1 MQKRK
6 ASVMQAG
13 ILILSFSLVTAILAC
28 GLFTDTQKLVQ
39 NEGPEPESQAG
50 SAPPVAQTGSA
61 SVVAY
66 DGPMSLEERIFAS
79 PVIVRVRLDS
89 VSSTVESG
97 SAPDGTTKYVPLLEF
112 SFTVLEYLKGSG
124 PSSIVAVWESRPV
137 FNTRLEAETALPAI
151 VAARDSQWDD
161 REAIVFLE
169 YSISYLSSTQQAG
182 RFHLAWQRSIP
193 PYEDQYSL
201 ANRFQ
206 KLWLPTEA
214 AGGIS
219 TQASGDQQRFLMDVP
234 PSTGAAPTIT
244 LGEMKDRIAAVTTKL
259 NAGDGSPEY
268 SECVSRTYFEERLRA
283 YRVQIYPAKIVPSGF
298 PPQEHVV
305 GSGLAAG
312 STLYEDDQG
321 YGVAP
326 NSRNQFWFDGGD
338 ADLFGVTFGEA
349 VPYDSTGD
357 GVNDG
362 INFTR
367 SVVTSR
373 PIPGG
378 VYKFHSNYRGSLF
391 IPCEGFAIRYEWT
404 VTVSAPEGT
413 LHELFF
419 DPVTV
424 GTTVAADAT
433 NGVLKPLSFTDANG
447 ASATIASISFE
458 SSSTV
463 SGQAGTVKVEVT
475 PDDALAGQIVDII
488 EMDGTVSLSLYVADA
503 TVDSASDTLSW
514 SVPSQPWEDG
524 DLLMVRIR
532 RVPPSCS
539 NSSAVSNPSSAPAL
553 VGDCETLLELKDDL
567 AGTATLNWGF
577 DTVIESWDG
586 VTVGG
591 TPRRVTELGL
601 QNRRLTGVVPEGLG
615 ELTGLERLDLRVNA
629 LRGAIPSRLGELT
642 ELEILDLSFNRL
654 TSTIPPELGRLS
666 ELVDLALY
674 NNPELTGSIPS
685 ELGKLSN
692 LERLRL
698 SSSDLRGEIPVE
710 LGDLSELTW
719 LLLHG
724 NRLSGGIPIE
734 FGELTNLEMLKVYDN
749 ELSGS
754 IPWEL
759 GELSELRTLDLS
771 GNDFAGCIRPSLR
784 LVNDNDLAY
793 LGLPDCTESG
803 RVPAPS
809 GVSASVSE
817 GTFTI
822 TWSAVTGASRYEVQH
837 RVSGSDEDWT
847 GLPSTEGTSATY
859 SPEGGPLCRTTYEFR
874 VRSYGDGTTYVA
886 GWSAE
891 SEPEPVEM
899 DACNRAPEFDAA
911 SYEFSVRED
920 ASTGHVVG
928 ALSAT
933 DADEGDTVTFT
944 ITSGNDDGKFAIG
957 AGTGGITVAGVLDHE
972 SVSSYTLTVEASDG
986 NGGTSEATVR
996 IMVSSAMCSG
1006 GVAVPDPGSNP
1017 GLVLDCETLLSL
1029 MDALAGD
1036 GTLSWSFGVA
1046 MTSWDGVT
1054 VGGTPSRVRELDL
1067 QRRELTGIIPAGLRE
1082 LAGMRRLDL
1091 SSNQL
1096 REGIPSELGDLSN
1109 LRELDLSRNVL
1120 MGEIPTELGSL
1131 TNLNAL
1137 RLHEN
1142 QLSEGIPPEL
1152 GRLSNLEWL
1161 ILSGNELTGPIP
1173 RELGSVPRLA
1183 HLWLQDNQLSGE
1195 IPSELGGLRSM
1206 QILRLHNNQLSGSIP
1221 WQLGNI
1227 EDLLILHVSGNMLEG
1242 CVPPALREVGTNDF
1256 ATLGLPYCAQE
1267 GPVPAPSGVSV
1278 TLSGGTFTI
1287 TWSAVDG
1294 AGLHEVQHRT
1304 GGSEEE
1310 WTSLPTTEGTSTTYG
1325 PEGGPACETTYEFR
1339 VRAYGDGT
1347 TYTAVWGAG
1356 SEPEPVTTG
1365 SCNGDPVFDPSSYDF
1380 SVRED
1385 AFTGDTVGTVSA
1397 SDPDEDDTVTYAIT
1411 SGNDDGKF
1419 AIGAGTGEITVAG
1432 TLDHESV
1439 SSYTLTVEASDGN
1452 GGTATATV
1460 VITVIEASCTNGIAV
1475 PGPDDNPGLVS
1486 DCTVLLGMRDTLAGD
1501 ATLDWSPF
1509 TAMSDW
1515 YGVTMEGTPLRV
1527 TWLLMPSYGLNGSI
1541 PPEIG
1546 QLSNLQYLLLGN
1558 NRLTGGIP
1566 SELGDLASLQLLTL
1580 ASNLLSG
1587 EIPEELGQLTGLRQ
1601 LILSGNGLEGEIPA
1615 ELGQLSELRL
1625 LWLDGNELT
1634 DEIPQELGLLTNL
1647 HQLQLQR
1654 NLLTGAI
1661 PWDLGGLSELE
1672 IVHLSTNQL
1681 VGCVAPALR
1690 SVEDHDMD
1698 NLGLSDCAEDG
1709 PAPAPEGLSVSLT
1722 DDTFSLSWSEVTGA
1736 SEYEVQYRTG
1746 GSEDEWNSVE
1756 ITTATVLAFTPE
1768 DGAVCGTTYEFRVR
1782 SYGDAATYA
1791 AGWGPGSEAVSVTT
1805 GACGTTSSRAVP
1817 TRAGPDAVAL
1827 TLSGHRPQT

>member
-1 MQKRK
+1 MKL
-6 ASVMQAG
+6 ALLA
-13 ILILSFSLVTAILAC
+13 LLVCALLAC
-28 GLFTDTQKLVQ
+28 GQVTCDRVTETEQGQ
-39 NEGPEPESQAG
+39 TSTAG
-50 SAPPVAQTGSA
+50 AGIGVRQLGAK
-61 SVVAY
+61 
-66 DGPMSLEERIFAS
+66 SLEERIANH
-79 PVIVRVRLDS
+79 PTVVRARLTS
-89 VSSTVESG
+89 VSAEVVAGAERLQG
-97 SAPDGTTKYVPLLEF
+97 SFFV
-112 SFTVLEYLKGSG
+112 VLKFNLSVSEYLKGSG
-124 PSSIVAVWESRPV
+124 GNDITAIRVVTRESLSQES
-137 FNTRLEAETALPAI
+137 FDTRKKAEDAI
-151 VAARDSQWDD
+151 SRIRDKRDTQWDD
-161 REAIVFLE
+161 RDAIFFLKNVRE
-169 YSISYLSSTQQAG
+169 NTFPSLRGENRYFIGHPHTLDNYSIAS
-182 RFHLAWQRSIP
+182 RFEKA
-193 PYEDQYSL
+193 
-201 ANRFQ
+201 
-206 KLWLPTEA
+206 WLP
-214 AGGIS
+214 
-219 TQASGDQQRFLMDVP
+219 
-234 PSTGAAPTIT
+234 AAPSSSAATGDSQEFLLDAPSLSGFGSTTPTNT
-244 LGEMKDRIAAVTTKL
+244 LGNLKQRIAEVTAEL
-259 NAGDGSPEY
+259 NGGDGSEAY
-268 SECVSRTYFEERLRA
+268 KECVKFRYQIEREDSYREA
-283 YRVQIYPAKIVPSGF
+283 TGYPGGKNYRVQTSYEF
-298 PPQEHVV
+298 
-305 GSGLAAG
+305 GSGQPAG
-312 STLYEDDQG
+312 TLLYEDELG
-321 YGVAP
+321 GAYSAEKKAEL
-326 NSRNQFWFDGGD
+326 RIDGLDSILFSTVLGD
-338 ADLFGVTFGEA
+338 I
-349 VPYDSTGD
+349 VPDDYDGD
-357 GVNDG
+357 GQNDS
-362 INFTR
+362 FYFEQ
-367 SVVTSR
+367 SVVASR
-373 PIPGG
+373 PLPTGEYQFNRHFTPLPFLACNHTLTDELSVVVG
-378 VYKFHSNYRGSLF
+378 
-391 IPCEGFAIRYEWT
+391 
-404 VTVSAPEGT
+404 APDGT

-424 GTTVAADAT
+424 GSGVAADAT
-433 NGVLKPLSFTDANG
+433 NGVLKPASFTDANG
-447 ASATIASISFE
+447 SSATLGGISYE

-475 PDDALAGQIVDII
+475 PDDALTGQIVDII
-488 EMDGTVSLSLYVADA
+488 ELDGTVSLSLDVADA
-503 TVDSASDTLSW
+503 TVDAANDTLSW
-514 SVPSQPWEDG
+514 SVSSEPWEDG
-524 DLLMVRIR
+524 DQLMVRIR

-539 NSSAVSNPSSAPAL
+539 NSSAVSNPSTESAL

-567 AGTATLNWGF
+567 AVTATLNWGF

-642 ELEILDLSFNRL
+642 DLEILDLSVNRL
-654 TSTIPPELGRLS
+654 TGTIPPELGRLS

-674 NNPELTGSIPS
+674 GNPDLTGSIPS
-685 ELGKLSN
+685 ELGRLSKLE
-692 LERLRL
+692 LLRL

-719 LLLHG
+719 LWLHG

-771 GNDFAGCIRPSLR
+771 DNDFVGCIRPSLR

-809 GVSASVSE
+809 VVSASVSE

-822 TWSAVTGASRYEVQH
+822 TWSAVTGASRYEAQH

-847 GLPSTEGTSATY
+847 GLPSTESTSATY
-859 SPEGGPLCRTTYEFR
+859 RPEGGPLCRTTYEFR

-891 SEPEPVEM
+891 SEPEPVDM
-899 DACNRAPEFDAA
+899 DACNRDPVFDAA
-911 SYEFSVRED
+911 TYEFSVRED

-933 DADEGDTVTFT
+933 DPDEGDTVTFT

-957 AGTGGITVAGVLDHE
+957 AGTGEITVAGVLDHE
-972 SVSSYTLTVEASDG
+972 SVSLFTLTVEASDG
-986 NGGTSEATVR
+986 NGGTPEATVR

-1017 GLVLDCETLLSL
+1017 GLVMDCETLLGL
-1029 MDALAGD
+1029 MDALVGNR
-1036 GTLSWSFGVA
+1036 TLNWSFRVA

-1109 LRELDLSRNVL
+1109 LRELDLSYNLL

-1397 SDPDEDDTVTYAIT
+1397 SDPDEGDTVTYAIT

-1634 DEIPQELGLLTNL
+1634 GEIPQELGLLTNL

-1681 VGCVAPALR
+1681 VGCVPPALR